1 MHHGPRVARAFG
13 AALFGIDAV
22 RVEVQAAR
30 ARGMPRAVVIGR
42 AESEVREGRDRLK
55 VALQASGLWH
65 RQGEH
70 AVILN
75 LAPANVRKTG
85 TGLDLPMCL
94 AVAALERPVLQRRLF
109 DLMAYAEVGLDGRL
123 RAAAGTLSAAIT
135 ARQEGFE
142 AFLVPPEAAREA
154 AEVDGL
160 RVLAVAD
167 LAAAAAVLRGDE
179 TALASWPPRKET
191 TPLPRALD
199 LADVKGQQVARRAL
213 EVAAA
218 GGHNILMI
226 GPPGSGKT
234 LLARRLPTILP
245 AMTREEALEVTR
257 IHSAAGLVAPGGGL
271 LGRRVFRAP
280 HHSISPAG
288 MIGGGAP
295 PRPGEVSLAM
305 HGVLFL
311 DELPEFPRAVL
322 ETLRQP
328 LEDAEVTICRAIG
341 RARFP
346 ARFLLAAAMNPCPC
360 GWHGSALRP
369 CRCTPGMI
377 ERYRGR
383 ISGPLLDRIDLHVT
397 VPAVSAADLARAAP
411 GEGSGAVRARVIAAR
426 AVEERR
432 NGSFGVTWNA
442 HLETRHL
449 AEACP
454 LTPAARRGLDAAM
467 ERLGLS
473 ARAHDRILKVA
484 RTIAD
489 LAGEETIDVPH
500 VGEAVS
506 YRTLDRP
513 VFPDD

>member
-1 MHHGPRVARAFG
+1 MHHPPRVARAFG

-30 ARGMPRAVVIGR
+30 AAGMPRAIVIGQ
-42 AESEVREGRDRLK
+42 AETEVREGRDRLK
-55 VALQASGLWH
+55 VALQAAGLW
-65 RQGEH
+65 RREGDQ

-75 LAPANVRKTG
+75 LAPAGVRKAG

-94 AVAALERPVLQRRLF
+94 AVAALNRPALQRRLGEV
-109 DLMAYAEVGLDGRL
+109 LSYGEVGLDGRL

-135 ARQEGFE
+135 ARDGGFSGI
-142 AFLVPPEAAREA
+142 LVPPEAAREA

-160 RVLAVAD
+160 RVLAVSD
-167 LAAAAAVLRGDE
+167 LGAAAAVLRGDE
-179 TALASWPPRKET
+179 SALAPWPPR
-191 TPLPRALD
+191 PPAPPPARGID
-199 LADVKGQQVARRAL
+199 LADVKGQPAARRAL

-218 GGHNILMI
+218 GGHNLLMI

-245 AMTREEALEVTR
+245 PMTRAEALEVTR
-257 IHSAAGLVAPGGGL
+257 IHSAAGLVAPGSGL
-271 LGRRVFRAP
+271 IERRVFRAP

-311 DELPEFPRAVL
+311 DELPEFPRSVL

-360 GWHGSALRP
+360 GWHGATLRR
-369 CRCTPGMI
+369 CRCTPTMI

-383 ISGPLLDRIDLHVT
+383 ISGPLLDRIDLHVE
-397 VPAVSAADLARAAP
+397 VPAVGAADLARARP
-411 GEGSGAVRARVIAAR
+411 GEDSSSVRARVVAAR
-426 AVEERR
+426 RLEERR
-432 NGSFGVTWNA
+432 NARFGVTWNA
-442 HLETRHL
+442 HLEARHL
-449 AEACP
+449 GEACP
-454 LTPAARRGLDAAM
+454 LTPAARRALDAAM
-467 ERLGLS
+467 TRLGLS

-489 LAGEETIDVPH
+489 LAGAEIIDVSH

-513 VFPDD
+513 AFPDD